1 MKSTNHR
8 IDEILTLIAQA
19 VPDRA
24 VFESQA
30 EVSYDY
36 PVVDLHNIS
45 EENARTAEEAS
56 HSLSN
61 ASRELATDFP
71 GIQELA
77 VDDRQRD
84 QAVMLLQRLKVNRL
98 AGIRYGLDFAL
109 ELRHVDSLARAD
121 RNSAIFFAL
130 ISIAGD
136 NARLARENHGSGYH
150 FHYVSML
157 ANQNARTNALFTF
170 DSTEKIG
177 SRDTL
182 YWERHGNYSS
192 VNPATWGK
200 RRRRAIHSAA
210 LPSIHNPGKANF
222 RMPSNDAKVLW
233 PQ

>member
-8 IDEILTLIAQA
+8 IDEILELIDQA
-19 VPDRA
+19 VPDRT
-24 VFESQA
+24 VFEVQA
-30 EVSYDY
+30 EDSYDY

-45 EENARTAEEAS
+45 AVNARTTEDAS

-61 ASRELATDFP
+61 ASREHAADFP
-71 GIQELA
+71 GIQELTA
-77 VDDRQRD
+77 DDSQRD
-84 QAVMLLQRLKVNRL
+84 QAVMLLQRLKVNRF
-98 AGIRYGLDFAL
+98 AAIRYGLDFAL
-109 ELRHVDSLARAD
+109 ELRHVKSLARAD

-130 ISIAGD
+130 ISISGN

-157 ANQNARTNALFTF
+157 AKQNVSTNALFTF
-170 DSTEKIG
+170 DSTEKVG

-210 LPSIHNPGKANF
+210 LPSIHNPGKASF